1 MRRGACSRDGGNSG
15 SVSGADCVLE
25 DRGAFQERPT
35 QGVGRAIGACTAKK
49 TSGPSP
55 QGRWRIPVQGP
66 ELGGQVT
73 TATPFAPSGAEPG
86 RLSGICSGLASSLSV
101 KNRSRN
107 GPYCRAF
114 ERGELGVRNM
124 PLIRAYLLI
133 RHKRQTARGLDI
145 KKSCL
150 WFPTQVLD
158 GLRWTSTAPASG
170 VARGVDDCHSNESVV
185 PHANPRTQSAKVW

>member
-1 MRRGACSRDGGNSG
+1 MRRNACSRDGGNSG
-15 SVSGADCVLE
+15 SASGADCVLE

-49 TSGPSP
+49 TSGPAP

-86 RLSGICSGLASSLSV
+86 RLSGICSGLARSHSV
-101 KNRSRN
+101 KGRSCK
-107 GPYCRAF
+107 GPHCRAF
-114 ERGELGVRNM
+114 ERGELGARNM
-124 PLIRAYLLI
+124 PLSRAYLLI
-133 RHKRQTARGLDI
+133 GLKRQTARGLDI

-158 GLRWTSTAPASG
+158 ERDGPRWRLPRAWREGLTS
-170 VARGVDDCHSNESVV
+170 VIRM
-185 PHANPRTQSAKVW
+185 RTW